1 MKNSNINKRLKILNV
16 LKQGNVME
24 KKIYKETNKS
34 EKETTVNVLYGETIL
49 SIYTNKVVQTVV
61 SFSCNYNFLFNR
73 NEKLKAINY
82 ECTLKEYNSKNQ
94 RRLMTK
100 ELRKKL

>member
-1 MKNSNINKRLKILNV
+1 
-16 LKQGNVME
+16 ME